1 MHQIQ
6 LVNPISINTDLL
18 KSAFLIFWDFDG
30 VIKDSVDVK
39 TVAYENL
46 FLPYGRKIASR
57 VRQHHQANCGVSR
70 FEKIPLYL
78 EWAGESASPE
88 QIEECCQQ
96 FSQAVV
102 QAVIDSPWVPG
113 VREYLLKQ
121 YMDQY
126 FVLVT
131 ATPQDEIKTILESLK
146 FSHYFRE
153 IFGAP
158 TKKDQAIKAVLDR
171 LNCSPNET
179 LMIGDSESDL
189 LAAQASLVPFLLR
202 RTPLNG
208 RLQAAYQG
216 PMFDDLNDE

>member
-1 MHQIQ
+1 M
-6 LVNPISINTDLL
+6 LS
-18 KSAFLIFWDFDG
+18 SAKKVKKANLIFWDFDG

-39 TVAYENL
+39 TEAYENL
-46 FLPYGRKIASR
+46 FLPYGPEIAR
-57 VRQHHQANCGVSR
+57 RIREHHEANGGVSR
-70 FEKIPLYL
+70 FDKMPLYL
-78 EWAGESASPE
+78 EWAGQSASPE

-113 VREYLLKQ
+113 VREYLLKH

-131 ATPQDEIKTILESLK
+131 ATPHKEIEKILASLK
-146 FSHYFRE
+146 LSHCFKE

-158 TKKDQAIKAVLDR
+158 TKKDRAIKGVLER
-171 LNCSPNET
+171 LRCSPDEAI
-179 LMIGDSESDL
+179 MIGDSESDL
-189 LAAQASLVPFLLR
+189 LAAQANSVPFLLR

-208 RLQAAYQG
+208 GLQAAYQG
-216 PMFDDLNDE
+216 PMFDDLNNE